1 MGLARPARAR
11 ASGRINASC
20 ACLPG
25 KTRGCFAAAFFFMT
39 PLALRSLALCSL
51 PVFVHGLFSPAR
63 FFRARFSETQ
73 PSAGTRGISAGNY
86 RLAADSPLSLC
97 DRCVAGGPY
106 SLPACVGARFS
117 SSRAD
122 WMNRLARLLSRL
134 AFFCRRAGGR
144 KALKIR
150 SEFKGSE
157 MSLPQS
163 SLGHNAME
171 RGADQVLPAP
181 CPAHFHK
188 WSAGQLRGASG
199 RFIWE

>member
-39 PLALRSLALCSL
+39 PLALRSLALCSFTGCFHRRAF
-51 PVFVHGLFSPAR
+51 FVQGF
-63 FFRARFSETQ
+63 Q
-73 PSAGTRGISAGNY
+73 KPS
-86 RLAADSPLSLC
+86 
-97 DRCVAGGPY
+97 
-106 SLPACVGARFS
+106 
-117 SSRAD
+117 
-122 WMNRLARLLSRL
+122 RLLALVIGSGFTAFALRSLRGGRPIFLACLRGRKVFIKQSRL
-134 AFFCRRAGGR
+134 DEQAGSLAFTPGFFCRRAGGR

-157 MSLPQS
+157 MSVPQS

-188 WSAGQLRGASG
+188 WSAGQLRGACG